1 MSSVLTA
8 SPRPDAATLRM
19 VTALARS
26 RATLLPSCGCKRE
39 IGCTCASEALVRFAR
54 DLEAI
59 AGETE
64 RGKPASPRLAVERAI
79 RRHLEV
85 ALSSALRPHT
95 LQAAMRAHAER

>member
-1 MSSVLTA
+1 VSPVLAA
-8 SPRPDAATLRM
+8 SPRLDAATLRM

-26 RATLLPSCGCKRE
+26 RATLLPSCGCERE
-39 IGCTCASEALVRFAR
+39 MGCTCVREALVQFAD

-64 RGKPASPRLAVERAI
+64 RGEPAAPRLTVERAI

-95 LQAAMRAHAER
+95 LQAVMRAHPES